1 MFYRLVFIIMFFF
14 ISSLSA
20 NILKN
25 IKTFDADFEQ
35 KIINPSKKE
44 IIYNG
49 HLFIKEPSYILW
61 KYKEP
66 VIKNVYVINNFAIID
81 EPELEQAILSKLQ
94 NEIDIIELIKTAEKI
109 SEDKYLANIYDVDYT
124 LTTKD
129 QKIKKIEYKDALE
142 NSVIISFSNIVQNK
156 EIDDEL
162 FKFLPP
168 KHYDIIRK

>member
-94 NEIDIIELIKTAEKI
+94 NEIDILELIKTAEKI